1 MMTTTETLTKDQAS
15 RKSYTTLW
23 VMIILFAMPYF
34 AAMYFYMNQEKLDL
48 QQSNYGTI
56 ISPVRPVESITL
68 KTIDDVDFN
77 LTDLQGK
84 WILVTV
90 GSSLCEEECQQN
102 IYKIRQ
108 IRKAVA
114 QDRSRVE
121 RLFLLTDDKDID
133 GFRIKMKDYEGMYLI
148 QKSDNEQYEKF
159 MNNFLIPGQ
168 VLADGVYIIDPLGN
182 YMMAYPEKADA
193 TKMLDDIRRLL
204 KISQVG

>member
-1 MMTTTETLTKDQAS
+1 MTTTETLTKDQAS